1 MLRSTGGGWQ
11 HGSSSPGV
19 VSSVPLSM
27 AMTNGLLCSSTAFTS
42 AISFV
47 FQLRVFSLLYKKEIS
62 QLLPLVCTAALS
74 YALLQYFPPWL
85 AFFSIPLLS
94 LLLSRPHIY
103 APTSLSSSTVICLL
117 HTCKHKQINNV
128 CCSASWGMAIHKL
141 YSLTFHLLYPET
153 S

>member
-1 MLRSTGGGWQ
+1 MATFLITSLANEELCQRVLNVFGDQEVDVSTGGGWQ

-19 VSSVPLSM
+19 VSTVPLST

-74 YALLQYFPPWL
+74 YALLQYFPP
-85 AFFSIPLLS
+85 
-94 LLLSRPHIY
+94 
-103 APTSLSSSTVICLL
+103 
-117 HTCKHKQINNV
+117 
-128 CCSASWGMAIHKL
+128 
-141 YSLTFHLLYPET
+141 
-153 S
+153 